1 MSDTV
6 GTDKR
11 VKSPFAER
19 VLKLA
24 FLLYPQ
30 SYLDQQGSEI
40 AGTYAARAADTK
52 RIEAMRDAVNLVK
65 HALRVRLRPTSD
77 RYIGAVL
84 ATAQPYVLGSA
95 AGLSGFM
102 LYMLY
107 KYMHYNVPINNH
119 HESLFIFVAD
129 TRPLRET
136 VLNYSP
142 VPILIAAAAMV
153 LLALAG
159 RWTLARCAAAATVI
173 LAAVTILAVFELRR
187 GDHIYVL
194 TTFPGFELPLMLAL
208 FALMFLAL
216 PTDARTL
223 AGQRIATIAVAL
235 AVGAL
240 LQLAWVR
247 EGLAWSLITA
257 APGVVMLL
265 LILGL
270 LAGLRN
276 ALLPGA
282 VALACLPW
290 LVQPLTGDLYDYGF
304 DGTQYVLLV
313 ALAIVLVL
321 GAGSV
326 RHRNRHTSPE

>member
-1 MSDTV
+1 MNDTV

-19 VLKLA
+19 ALKLA

-52 RIEAMRDAVNLVK
+52 RTEAMRDAVNLVK
-65 HALRVRLRPTSD
+65 HALRVRLRLTSD

-84 ATAQPYVLGSA
+84 ATALPYVLGSA

-102 LYMLY
+102 LYLIFKAPMGG
-107 KYMHYNVPINNH
+107 HY
-119 HESLFIFVAD
+119 EDEAIFAP
-129 TRPLRET
+129 TWRFHPLREV

-142 VPILIAAAAMV
+142 IPVLVTAAAMV
-153 LLALAG
+153 LLALAS

-173 LAAVTILAVFELRR
+173 IAAVTILAVFELRR
-187 GDHIYVL
+187 GDHIFVL
-194 TTFPGFELPLMLAL
+194 TTFPGFEMPLMLAL

-235 AVGAL
+235 AVVAL

-247 EGLAWSLITA
+247 EGFAWSLITA
-257 APGVVMLL
+257 APGVVTLL
-265 LILGL
+265 LSLAL

-276 ALLPGA
+276 ALVPGA

-304 DGTQYVLLV
+304 DGTQYVLFV
-313 ALAIVLVL
+313 ALASVLIL
-321 GAGSV
+321 GAGGV
-326 RHRNRHTSPE
+326 RHRSRHTSPE